1 MTKQEAKQRIE
12 KLREEINYHSYRYH
26 VLDKP
31 EISDAIWDSLKN
43 ELEELELKFPDLVT
57 PDSPTQRVSG
67 KPLEEFK
74 KVEHSV
80 PMLSLFDAFGQVEIK
95 EWEERVHKLV
105 PQAELNYFCELK
117 MDGLAVSLIYQD
129 GVLAKGATRGD
140 GKIGEDVTQNL
151 KTIGAIPL
159 RLREPDA
166 SLLKKA
172 GFGSAQIK
180 KILSAAKNGKIEV
193 RGEAI
198 MTTKVFE
205 GLNRQYKKQ
214 GKSLLANPRNGAAG
228 SIRQLDSKITASRNL
243 DFYVYALVTDFGQI
257 KHKEE
262 HEIAKILGFKT
273 IPENKYCKNLEEVI
287 KFHEHWVKNREKL
300 PFECDG
306 IVVVVNDILLHKKL
320 GVVGKAPRWMIA
332 YKFSGKEATTV
343 VEDIIVNVGRTGV
356 LTPVAVLRPVNVGG
370 VTITHA
376 TLHNMDEIKR
386 LGVRIG
392 DTVIV
397 RRAGDVIPDIVR
409 ALPKLRTGKEKEFH
423 MPRTC
428 PMCGGPAKRVQ
439 SHAEHGGK
447 NRESVGYYCANKNC
461 FAVNFRRLEHFVS
474 RSAMDIEG
482 LGKKIIEQLMR
493 EGLVRDPADIYDL
506 EEGDLMPLQRFAE
519 KSARNLIEAI
529 NKSKEVPLARFL
541 NALGILHVGEE
552 TAIDLANHFGSIQNL
567 KNTSL
572 DEINSLPNIG
582 GVVAKSIFEWFN
594 DDKSKKLLGRLL
606 EEIKI
611 ENPKVV
617 RKRQTLKGMT
627 IVLTG
632 ELTGM
637 SRDQAKAAIRE
648 HGGDVASSVS
658 AKTDLVVVGA
668 EPGSKFDKAKE
679 LGVKIIGEKEFLQI
693 IK

>member
-1 MTKQEAKQRIE
+1 MTKNEARQRIE
-12 KLREEINYHSYRYH
+12 KLKEEINYHSYRYH

-43 ELEELELKFPDLVT
+43 ELEELELKFPDLMT
-57 PDSPTQRVSG
+57 FDSPTQRVSG
-67 KPLEEFK
+67 KPLDEFK

-80 PMLSLFDAFGQVEIK
+80 PMLSLFDAFGLTEIK

-105 PQAELNYFCELK
+105 PHAGLNYFCELK

-159 RLREPDA
+159 RLRQPSVGE
-166 SLLKKA
+166 LKKA
-172 GFGSAQIK
+172 GFNSGQIK
-180 KILSAAKNGKIEV
+180 NILSAVKNGKIEV

-198 MTTKVFE
+198 MTIKVFE
-205 GLNRQYKKQ
+205 ELNRQYKKED
-214 GKSLLANPRNGAAG
+214 KALLANPRNGAAG
-228 SIRQLDSKITASRNL
+228 SIRQLDPKITASRKL
-243 DFYVYALVTDFGQI
+243 DFYVYALVTDFGQT
-257 KHKEE
+257 KHNQE
-262 HEIAKILGFKT
+262 HQIAKILGFKT
-273 IPENKYCKNLEEVI
+273 VPENKYCKNLGEVI
-287 KFHEHWVKNREKL
+287 KFHEHWAKNREGF

-306 IVVVVNDILLHKKL
+306 VVVVVNDANLHKKL

-343 VEDIIVNVGRTGV
+343 VEDIIVSVGRTGV

-386 LGVRIG
+386 LGVKIG

-409 ALPKLRTGKEKEFH
+409 VLPKLRTGKEKFFS

-428 PMCGGPAKRVQ
+428 PMCGGRVVRTGEEV
-439 SHAEHGGK
+439 AFK
-447 NRESVGYYCANKNC
+447 CVNKNC
-461 FAVNFRRLEHFVS
+461 FAVNYRRIGHFVS
-474 RSAMDIEG
+474 KSAMDIDG
-482 LGKKIIEQLMR
+482 LGKKIIDQLMR
-493 EGLVRDPADIYDL
+493 QGLIRDPADIYDL
-506 EEGDLMPLQRFAE
+506 EEGDLVPLERFAE
-519 KSARNLIEAI
+519 KSAKNLIESI
-529 NKSKEVPLARFL
+529 NKSKEAPLARFL

-552 TAIDLANHFGSIQNL
+552 TAIDLANHFGIIE
-567 KNTSL
+567 KIKKASL
-572 DEINSLPNIG
+572 EKINFIPNIG
-582 GVVAKSIFEWFN
+582 PVVAKSIFEWFN
-594 DDKSKKLLGRLL
+594 DSKNKKLLGRLL
-606 EEIKI
+606 RVIKI
-611 ENPKVV
+611 ENPKLAR
-617 RKRQTLKGMT
+617 RKQTLKSMT

-632 ELTGM
+632 ELEEM
-637 SRDQAKAAIRE
+637 SRDQAKQAIRE

-658 AKTDLVVVGA
+658 AKTDLVVAGE
-668 EPGSKFDKAKE
+668 EPGSKYDKARE
-679 LGVKIIGEKEFLQI
+679 LGIRVIGEEEFL
-693 IK
+693 KLVK